1 MGKLVIVLGYIEC
14 GNMMSASHLAL
25 EIPSAHCL
33 IDRWVVHKINHEK
46 ISSLLLWHSIEKH
59 VGRAN
64 LPNLIANLLTLYI
77 VDFNKASVT
86 RTCMDFLVDLDLSM
100 LYK

>member
-1 MGKLVIVLGYIEC
+1 
-14 GNMMSASHLAL
+14 MMSASHLAL

-33 IDRWVVHKINHEK
+33 IDRWVVHKIDHEK
-46 ISSLLLWHSIEKH
+46 ISSLLLWHSIEKQ

-86 RTCMDFLVDLDLSM
+86 RTRMDFLVDLDLSM